1 MAKNTVN
8 DNDVNV
14 ELRLINDTKNQNEY
28 TLFQKRITNID
39 KEVKKLNTSFSSLSK
54 TIANVAVTMNNMF
67 TNGKILGRDYY
78 RILEQMS
85 AAARL
90 TRSYSGLS
98 NRVEQSSQINLVKAM
113 QQQAL
118 IKTRITNQTI
128 RGNLLEKENRDY
140 KIAQL
145 NAQARINTSLANSR
159 RYQEAYRKSVQATNA
174 LKEAQRQIEVD
185 IQNRQNSLL
194 KTTQRYNRAIQT
206 NVTGLGQFRTATIE
220 VNNYNTS
227 LKKADDNTK
236 KLSKSSNTLF
246 TRLWRLT
253 RSIAIAR
260 TLGNIVSQIVQESG
274 TWIENLNLFAVTFGE
289 SEYREVLDWA
299 TDFADKFGVAN
310 NEIVEM
316 LGLFKQLS
324 TSFGITQEQGTQLS
338 QTLAQLAYD
347 LSSFYNIDVSTAEQ
361 KLQSGIFSGEIRPLR
376 DLGIDVSEASVNN
389 LLSLNEQLRQFNLN
403 MTDLTQS
410 QKVIARTIVALQA
423 STNAFG
429 DFARSIDTLQNR
441 IRIFEASIANLRLAL
456 GDLVSEYARSFFG
469 YAIAITQIITEII
482 RMISP
487 LQEELTYD
495 VGNTVFTEISDQA
508 EDAATSINQL
518 PFDKWQSLTSGDNE
532 QLDVTETLNQ
542 LLQEQ
547 IEQYETISSQF
558 DGIDEEVQ
566 NIKNSLLGWVFPNTT
581 IDALNESLEGV
592 TDQNER
598 FNIVLNSFNPTLQ
611 SIINLLK
618 DIGTFFG
625 EWWKVAKQIAP
636 AILDIATALIQMI
649 EPIVTAL
656 AKSNGLYVVLGMLLG
671 LKFVSIIGSWGSSL
685 KPLVNIFL
693 NLTKALSSK
702 SGAIAS
708 LVKFSS
714 TTQGML
720 YGVTTLVAGL
730 VSFVSSLDYL
740 STTSKILIPILASLA
755 AAIVGVAVARAAAS
769 AGIAAPAMAG
779 ITAAAIAAGI
789 TLAAGTALALATGFE
804 NGGIPEKSELFY
816 MNEHG
821 VPEALINTGGSQT
834 NVINIDQLSEG
845 MRRGFVQAIQ
855 DTGLNRQRD
864 VSVALSPSS
873 DSSFARALFPA
884 LKQESRRRGGNQ
896 L

>member
-8 DNDVNV
+8 DKDVNV

-39 KEVKKLNTSFSSLSK
+39 KEVKTLNASFSSLSK
-54 TIANVAVTMNNMF
+54 TIANVAVTMNNLF
-67 TNGKILGRDYY
+67 ANAKVSGKDYY
-78 RILEQMS
+78 RVLEQMS
-85 AAARL
+85 SAARL
-90 TRSYSGLS
+90 VRSYSGLS

-145 NAQARINTSLANSR
+145 NAQARINTSLANST
-159 RYQEAYRKSVQATNA
+159 RYQEAYRRSVQATNA

-206 NVTGLGQFRTATIE
+206 NVAGLGQFKTATIE
-220 VNNYNTS
+220 VNDYNKS
-227 LKKADDNTK
+227 LQKTDKNTN

-253 RSIAIAR
+253 RSIVIAR
-260 TLGNIVSQIVQESG
+260 ALGNLVSQIVQESG
-274 TWIENLNLFAVTFGE
+274 SWIENLNLFAVTFGE

-324 TSFGITQEQGTQLS
+324 TSFGITEEQGTQLS

-389 LLSLNEQLRQFNLN
+389 LLSLNEQLRQFNVN

-410 QKVIARTIVALQA
+410 QKVIARTLVALQA

-441 IRIFEASIANLRLAL
+441 IRIFEASVENLRLAV
-456 GDLVSEYARSFFG
+456 GDLLSEYARNLFA
-469 YAIAITQIITEII
+469 YAISITQVITEVI
-482 RMISP
+482 RLIKP

-495 VGNTVFTEISDQA
+495 IGNTVFTEISDQVEEA
-508 EDAATSINQL
+508 SNSINQL

-532 QLDVTETLNQ
+532 QVSITEALNQ

-547 IEQYETISSQF
+547 IEKYDTISSQF

-566 NIKNSLLGWVFPNTT
+566 NIKNSLLGWAFPNTT
-581 IDALNESLEGV
+581 IDALRESLKGV

-598 FNIVLNSFNPTLQ
+598 FNIVLNSLNPVLQ
-611 SIINLLK
+611 STINIFK
-618 DIGTFFG
+618 AIGTFLG
-625 EWWKVAKQIAP
+625 EWWKVVKQIAP
-636 AILDIATALIQMI
+636 AILEIATALIQII

-656 AKSNGLYVVLGMLLG
+656 AESESLYFVLGLLIG
-671 LKFVSIIGSWGSSL
+671 LKFVSTIGNWVKSVE
-685 KPLVNIFL
+685 PLVKVFNK
-693 NLTKALSSK
+693 LTTTLSK
-702 SGAIAS
+702 KGGVLDS
-708 LVKFSS
+708 LTGFFSS
-714 TTQGML
+714 NKGIAL
-720 YGVTTLVAGL
+720 GLGSLAFGL
-730 VSFVSSLDYL
+730 VTFISNLDKL
-740 STTSKILIPILASLA
+740 GATSKMLIPIIAALA
-755 AAIVGVAVARAAAS
+755 AAITGVAVARAAAA

-779 ITAAAIAAGI
+779 ITAAALAAGI
-789 TLAAGTALALATGFE
+789 TLAAGTAIGLATGFE

-816 MNEHG
+816 MNERG
-821 VPEALINTGGSQT
+821 VPEALVNTGGSQT

-855 DTGLNRQRD
+855 DTGLNKQRD
-864 VSVALSPSS
+864 VNVSLSPNS

>member
-1 MAKNTVN
+1 MAKNTLN

-14 ELRLINDTKNQNEY
+14 ELRLINDTKNKNEF
-28 TLFQKRITNID
+28 TLFQKQITNIN
-39 KEVKKLNTSFSSLSK
+39 KEVSSLNSSFSELSK
-54 TIANVAVTMNNMF
+54 NIANVAVTMNNMF
-67 TNGKILGRDYY
+67 RNGQVSLKQYSRV
-78 RILEQMS
+78 LEQLSS
-85 AAARL
+85 ASNL
-90 TRSYSGLS
+90 TRGYSALS
-98 NRVEQSSQINLVKAM
+98 NRVEQASQVNLVKAM

-118 IKTRITNQTI
+118 IKTRITNETI
-128 RGNLLEKENRDY
+128 RGNLLERENRDY

-145 NAQARINTSLANSR
+145 NAQARINNSLANST
-159 RYQEAYRKSVQATNA
+159 RYQEAYRRNVQATNA
-174 LKEAQRQIEVD
+174 LKETQRQIEVD
-185 IQNRQNSLL
+185 IQNRQNSIL
-194 KTTQRYNRAIQT
+194 KTTQKYNRSIAS
-206 NVTGLGQFRTATIE
+206 NLTGLGQFRSATIE
-220 VNNYNTS
+220 VNNYNKS
-227 LKKADDNTK
+227 LENLDKNTK
-236 KLSKSSNTLF
+236 KVSKSSNTLF

-260 TLGNIVSQIVQESG
+260 TLGNVVSQIVQESG

-289 SEYREVLDWA
+289 SQYREVLDWA
-299 TDFADKFGVAN
+299 NDFADKFGVAN

-324 TSFGITQEQGTQLS
+324 TSFGIAEEQGTKLS

-410 QKVIARTIVALQA
+410 QKVLVRTIVALQA

-456 GDLVSEYARSFFG
+456 GDLVSEYSRSFFG
-469 YAIAITQIITEII
+469 YAIAITQVITEVI
-482 RMISP
+482 RLIKP

-508 EDAATSINQL
+508 KEASSSINQL

-532 QLDVTETLNQ
+532 QLDVTEILNQ

-547 IEQYETISSQF
+547 IEKYETISSQF

-566 NIKNSLLGWVFPNTT
+566 DIKNSLLGWVFPNTT
-581 IDALNESLEGV
+581 IDALGDALEGI

-598 FNIVLNSFNPTLQ
+598 FNIVLNSLNPTLQ
-611 SIINLLK
+611 SIINLFK
-618 DIGTFFG
+618 DIGTFLR
-625 EWWKVAKQIAP
+625 EWWEVVKQIAP
-636 AILDIATALIQMI
+636 AILDIATALIQII
-649 EPIVTAL
+649 EPIVSAL
-656 AKSNGLYVVLGMLLG
+656 AESDALYFVLGALLS
-671 LKFVSIIGSWGSSL
+671 LKFMSTIGNWVKSIKPLISVFNKLTTSLSKKGGVLDSLTGFFNSNQGIAIGLSSL
-685 KPLVNIFL
+685 AF
-693 NLTKALSSK
+693 
-702 SGAIAS
+702 
-708 LVKFSS
+708 
-714 TTQGML
+714 
-720 YGVTTLVAGL
+720 GL
-730 VSFVSSLDYL
+730 VTFIDNLDKL
-740 STTSKILIPILASLA
+740 GTTSKILIPIIAALA
-755 AAIVGVAVARAAAS
+755 AVITGVAVARAAAA

-779 ITAAAIAAGI
+779 ITAAALVAGI
-789 TLAAGTALALATGFE
+789 TLAAGTAIGLATGFE

-864 VSVALSPSS
+864 VSVTLSPNS

>member
-8 DNDVNV
+8 DKDVNV

-39 KEVKKLNTSFSSLSK
+39 KEVKNLNASFSTLSK
-54 TIANVAVTMNNMF
+54 TIANVAVTMSNMF
-67 TNGKILGRDYY
+67 KNRQVGIKQYNRVI
-78 RILEQMS
+78 EQLSS
-85 AAARL
+85 ASNL
-90 TRSYSGLS
+90 TRGYSALS
-98 NRVEQSSQINLVKAM
+98 SRTEQASQVNLVKAM

-128 RGNLLEKENRDY
+128 RGNLLEKENRNY

-253 RSIAIAR
+253 RSIVIAK
-260 TLGNIVSQIVQESG
+260 TLGNLVSQIVQESG

-289 SEYREVLDWA
+289 SQYREVLDWA
-299 TDFADKFGVAN
+299 NDFADKFGVAN

-324 TSFGITQEQGTQLS
+324 TSFGIAAEQGTQLS

-376 DLGIDVSEASVNN
+376 NLGIDVSEASINN

-410 QKVIARTIVALQA
+410 QKVLVRTIVALQA

-469 YAIAITQIITEII
+469 YAIAITQVITEII

-495 VGNTVFTEISDQA
+495 IGDTVFTEISDQA

-581 IDALNESLEGV
+581 IDALKDSLEGV

-598 FNIVLNSFNPTLQ
+598 FNIVLAQLNPVLQDIIKMFQSVFGILSQIFDIVKVFSPELTNIISILIKIVSTFIQIFDKLSLIYPLLVAIIALKFANSLATTISNLSKLETAFKSMIAWFQNYNLQCQLATTRTQIFQQ
-611 SIINLLK
+611 SIGAVSLGIFALVGAITSLIANWDNMNLGQK
-618 DIGTFFG
+618 IST
-625 EWWKVAKQIAP
+625 I
-636 AILDIATALIQMI
+636 AILAAT
-649 EPIVTAL
+649 V
-656 AKSNGLYVVLGMLLG
+656 
-671 LKFVSIIGSWGSSL
+671 
-685 KPLVNIFL
+685 
-693 NLTKALSSK
+693 
-702 SGAIAS
+702 
-708 LVKFSS
+708 
-714 TTQGML
+714 
-720 YGVTTLVAGL
+720 
-730 VSFVSSLDYL
+730 
-740 STTSKILIPILASLA
+740 
-755 AAIVGVAVARAAAS
+755 
-769 AGIAAPAMAG
+769 
-779 ITAAAIAAGI
+779 TAAATAFWALHGNWARALSVAGIVIAAG
-789 TLAAGTALALATGFE
+789 ATVATVVSGFE

-816 MNEHG
+816 MNERG
-821 VPEALINTGGSQT
+821 VPEALVNTGGSQT
-834 NVINIDQLSEG
+834 NVINMNQLAEG

-864 VSVALSPSS
+864 VSLTLSPNS

>member
-1 MAKNTVN
+1 MAKNTLN

-14 ELRLINDTKNQNEY
+14 ELRLINDTKNKNEF
-28 TLFQKRITNID
+28 TLFQKQITNIN
-39 KEVKKLNTSFSSLSK
+39 KEVSSLNSSFSELSK
-54 TIANVAVTMNNMF
+54 NIANVAVTMNNMF
-67 TNGKILGRDYY
+67 KNGQVSLKQYSRV
-78 RILEQMS
+78 LEQLSS
-85 AAARL
+85 ASNL
-90 TRSYSGLS
+90 TRGYSALS
-98 NRVEQSSQINLVKAM
+98 NRVEQASQVNLVKAM

-118 IKTRITNQTI
+118 IKTRITNETI
-128 RGNLLEKENRDY
+128 RGNLLERENRDY

-260 TLGNIVSQIVQESG
+260 TLGNVVSQIVQESG

-324 TSFGITQEQGTQLS
+324 TSFGITEEQGTQLS

-376 DLGIDVSEASVNN
+376 NLGIDVSEASINN

-410 QKVIARTIVALQA
+410 QKVIARTIVALQV

-469 YAIAITQIITEII
+469 YAIAITQVITEII

-495 VGNTVFTEISDQA
+495 IGDTVFTEISDQA

-581 IDALNESLEGV
+581 IDALNESLEGI

-598 FNIVLNSFNPTLQ
+598 FNIVLAQLNPVLQDIIKMFQSVFGILSQIFDIVKVFSPELTNIISILIKIVSTFIQIFDKLSLIYPLLVAIIALKFANSLATTISNLSKLGTAFKSMIAWFQNYNLQCQLATTRTQIFQQ
-611 SIINLLK
+611 SIGAVSLGIFALVGAITSLIANWDNMNLGQK
-618 DIGTFFG
+618 IST
-625 EWWKVAKQIAP
+625 I
-636 AILDIATALIQMI
+636 AILAAT
-649 EPIVTAL
+649 V
-656 AKSNGLYVVLGMLLG
+656 
-671 LKFVSIIGSWGSSL
+671 
-685 KPLVNIFL
+685 
-693 NLTKALSSK
+693 
-702 SGAIAS
+702 
-708 LVKFSS
+708 
-714 TTQGML
+714 
-720 YGVTTLVAGL
+720 
-730 VSFVSSLDYL
+730 
-740 STTSKILIPILASLA
+740 
-755 AAIVGVAVARAAAS
+755 
-769 AGIAAPAMAG
+769 
-779 ITAAAIAAGI
+779 TAAATAFWALRGNWARALSVAGIVIAAG
-789 TLAAGTALALATGFE
+789 ATVATVVSGFE

-816 MNEHG
+816 MNERG
-821 VPEALINTGGSQT
+821 VPEALVNTGGSQT
-834 NVINIDQLSEG
+834 NVINMNQLAEG

-864 VSVALSPSS
+864 VSLTLSPNS